1 MIDIAHIY
9 NKIDSLADR
18 EEFVELEK
26 LLHYWLTEAERENDL
41 RAKLALLSEQI
52 GFYRKQGQ
60 GPECLTAA
68 EKAVSLLESTG
79 FADEVFG
86 ATILLNAAT
95 GCKAFGM
102 LEESLALFEKARE
115 IYEKELRPDDGRLA
129 GLYNNM
135 GLMLADLCR
144 FEDAE
149 ALYNKALAVLD
160 NIHDSEGERAITL
173 LNLADLETLRLGEIE
188 AEEAVAAY
196 LDAAECLLDT
206 ESLPQNGN
214 YAFILEKCAP
224 VFGRYGYFLAEQ
236 KFRKRARE
244 IRERL

>member
-18 EEFVELEK
+18 EEFVELER
-26 LLHYWLTEAERENDL
+26 LLHYWMTEAEREKDL

-60 GPECLTAA
+60 GPECLNAA

-79 FADEVFG
+79 LENEVFG

-95 GCKAFGM
+95 GYKAFGKT
-102 LEESLALFEKARE
+102 EESLALFRKVRSVFEEQLSPEDSRF
-115 IYEKELRPDDGRLA
+115 A

-135 GLMLADLCR
+135 ALTLADSGNYD
-144 FEDAE
+144 EAE
-149 ALYNKALAVLD
+149 ALYNKALSVLEK
-160 NIHDSEGERAITL
+160 IHDSEGERAITY
-173 LNLADLETLRLGEIE
+173 LNLADLVSLRFGDMEGEETINR
-188 AEEAVAAY
+188 Y
-196 LDAAECLLDT
+196 LDAAESLLDA

-224 VFGRYGYFLAEQ
+224 VFGRYGYFIAEQ
-236 KFRKRARE
+236 KFKKRARE
-244 IRERL
+244 IRERF